1 MAAEFFIGLVESFG
15 YLGVF
20 AAMIIVNASVFL
32 PLPGFVIIVAAAAF
46 LNPFLVGLA
55 AALGGALGELTSY
68 AIGYGG
74 GKALEKKL
82 RKNRWY
88 FTIEKLFKSHKGA
101 AAIFIFTVL
110 PLAVDIV
117 GIVCGV
123 LKYDKKKF
131 LIIVFL
137 GKLLLYTAIAYASVL
152 GIGFLLQFI

>member
-1 MAAEFFIGLVESFG
+1 MVAEFLIALIQTFG

-20 AAMIIVNASVFL
+20 LAMLIVNASVFL

-46 LNPFLVGLA
+46 LNPLLVGVA
-55 AALGGALGELTSY
+55 AALGGAIGELTSY

-82 RKNRWY
+82 RKNKWY
-88 FTIEKLFKSHKGA
+88 FTIEKLFRSNKGSV
-101 AAIFIFTVL
+101 AIFVFTVL

-123 LKYDKKKF
+123 LKYNKKKF
-131 LIIVFL
+131 LVVVFL
-137 GKLLLYTAIAYASVL
+137 GKLVLYTAIAYASVL
-152 GIGFLLQFI
+152 GLEFLASYV